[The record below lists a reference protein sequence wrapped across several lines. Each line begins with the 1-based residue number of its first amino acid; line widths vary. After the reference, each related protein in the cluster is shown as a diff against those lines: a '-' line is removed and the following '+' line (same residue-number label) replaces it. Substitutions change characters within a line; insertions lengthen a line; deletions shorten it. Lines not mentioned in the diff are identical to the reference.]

1 MWRFLNAQCG
11 TAPGMS
17 ITGGRLCCSRTRAPG
32 EFLEDEQLLPTLN
45 HPNLKADLRSGREMG
60 PY

>member
-45 HPNLKADLRSGREMG
+45 HPNLS
-60 PY
+60 